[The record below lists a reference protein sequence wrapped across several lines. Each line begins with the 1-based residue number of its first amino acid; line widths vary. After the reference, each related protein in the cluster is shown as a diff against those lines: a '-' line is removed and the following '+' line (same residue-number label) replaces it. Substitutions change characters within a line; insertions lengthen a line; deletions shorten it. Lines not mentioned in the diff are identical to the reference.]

1 MQNLSKLRPGTSSAN
16 CLVCVPSSKAA
27 LASLWFLVQSRKPE
41 SLRYSFG
48 ASGLLLGLLLLA
60 SCNSPKAAETKTPPP
75 ATVENAK
82 KETDLATV
90 KLTPEAEARLGIVTA
105 PVEMRDVARTLELS
119 GEVVMPPGQT
129 YTIAAPLA
137 GTLQSADTHLAAAD
151 ASMTKS
157 IEASGAITIGAFVR
171 RGQVLFRLTPFL
183 APERDLRVQLERD
196 IATAQERVAG
206 IRQRKERA
214 EMLASEK
221 AGSQRAVE
229 EAQADLSVAEAEL
242 KGARER
248 LARYGNGSLASDFEV
263 PVVAP
268 SSGVI
273 QKVNAA
279 VGQTTAGG
287 AVLLELASYNN
298 LWLRV
303 PVYVGDLSN
312 VARAQ
317 PARIHGLNE
326 ASGTPA
332 RFVRPVAAPPT
343 ADPIASTA
351 DLYYALPNA
360 DGAWRPGQRVGVTL
374 SARTQDRSLAVPW
387 SAVLH
392 DIQGGTWVYENT
404 ATHTFIRRAVEVRY
418 VAGAWAVLGRAPNVG
433 AKIVTVGA
441 AELFSTEFGGGK

>member
-1 MQNLSKLRPGTSSAN
+1 MRNLKQGRIGNGEVAFAVS
-16 CLVCVPSSKAA
+16 
-27 LASLWFLVQSRKPE
+27 
-41 SLRYSFG
+41 
-48 ASGLLLGLLLLA
+48 LLLCLLVFTG
-60 SCNSPKAAETKTPPP
+60 CNTPKAAETKAPPP

-90 KLTPEAEARLGIVTA
+90 KLTPEAEKRLGIVTA
-105 PVEMRDVARTLELS
+105 PIEMRDVARTLELS

-129 YTIAAPLA
+129 YTVAAPLA
-137 GTLQSADTHLAAAD
+137 GTLHSPETNLAAAD
-151 ASMTKS
+151 TSTTKS
-157 IEASGAITIGAFVR
+157 VEAATAPVVGAFVR
-171 RGQVLFRLTPFL
+171 QGQVLFRLTPFL
-183 APERDLRVQLERD
+183 SPERDLRVQLEREV
-196 IATAQERVAG
+196 ATLQERIAG

-229 EAQADLSVAEAEL
+229 EAQADLAVAEADL

-248 LARYGNGSLASDFEV
+248 LLRNGSGSLASDFEV

-268 SSGVI
+268 SSGVV
-273 QKVNAA
+273 QKVNAS

-287 AVLLELASYNN
+287 AVLLELSNYST

-303 PVYVGDLSN
+303 PVYVGDLPK
-312 VARAQ
+312 VARSQ
-317 PARIHGLNE
+317 PARIHGLNDAPD
-326 ASGTPA
+326 ASAILAKPI
-332 RFVRPVAAPPT
+332 AAPPT
-343 ADPIASTA
+343 ADAAASTA
-351 DLYYALPNA
+351 DLYYALSNT
-360 DGAWRPGQRVGVTL
+360 GGIWRPGQRVGVTL
-374 SARTQDRSLAVPW
+374 NARAQDHSLAVPW

-404 ATHTFIRRAVEVRY
+404 AAHTFIRRPVELRY
-418 VAGAWAVLGRAPNVG
+418 VAGEWAVLGRAPNLS

>member
-1 MQNLSKLRPGTSSAN
+1 
-16 CLVCVPSSKAA
+16 
-27 LASLWFLVQSRKPE
+27 
-41 SLRYSFG
+41 
-48 ASGLLLGLLLLA
+48 LLGLLLLA
-60 SCNSPKAAETKTPPP
+60 GCNIPKAVETKAPPP

-90 KLTPEAEARLGIVTA
+90 KLTPEAEKRLSIVTA

-129 YTIAAPLA
+129 YSVAAPLA
-137 GTLQSADTHLAAAD
+137 GTLHSPETNLAAAD
-151 ASMTKS
+151 ASTTKNV
-157 IEASGAITIGAFVR
+157 EAAATPAVGAFVR
-171 RGQVLFRLTPFL
+171 RGQALFRLTPFL
-183 APERDLRVQLERD
+183 SPERDLRVQLEREV
-196 IATAQERVAG
+196 ATLQERVAG

-229 EAQADLSVAEAEL
+229 EAQADLAVAEADL

-248 LARYGNGSLASDFEV
+248 LLRNGNGSLASDFEV

-273 QKVNAA
+273 QKVNAS

-287 AVLLELASYNN
+287 AVLLELANYST

-312 VARAQ
+312 VARSQ
-317 PARIHGLNE
+317 PARIHGLND
-326 ASGTPA
+326 TPGMP
-332 RFVRPVAAPPT
+332 VRLVSPIAAPPT
-343 ADPIASTA
+343 ADAAASTA
-351 DLYYALPNA
+351 DLYYALPNG

-374 SARTQDRSLAVPW
+374 NARAQAHSLAVPW

-392 DIQGGTWVYENT
+392 YIQGGTWVYENT
-404 ATHTFIRRAVEVRY
+404 ATHTFIRRPVEVRY
-418 VAGAWAVLGRAPNVG
+418 VAGEWAVLGRAPNIG

>member
-1 MQNLSKLRPGTSSAN
+1 MRNLNQGKIGNSKTACAVS
-16 CLVCVPSSKAA
+16 
-27 LASLWFLVQSRKPE
+27 
-41 SLRYSFG
+41 
-48 ASGLLLGLLLLA
+48 LLLCLLVFTG
-60 SCNSPKAAETKTPPP
+60 CNTPKAAETKAPPP

-90 KLTPEAEARLGIVTA
+90 KLTPEAEKRLGIVTA
-105 PVEMRDVARTLELS
+105 PIEMRDVARTLELS

-129 YTIAAPLA
+129 YTVAAPLA
-137 GTLQSADTHLAAAD
+137 GTLHSPETNLAAAD
-151 ASMTKS
+151 ASTTKNV
-157 IEASGAITIGAFVR
+157 EAVATPVVGAFVR
-171 RGQVLFRLTPFL
+171 RGQALFRLTPFL
-183 APERDLRVQLERD
+183 SPERDLRVQLEREV
-196 IATAQERVAG
+196 ATLQERVAG

-229 EAQADLSVAEAEL
+229 EAQADLAVAEADL

-248 LARYGNGSLASDFEV
+248 LLRNGNGSLASDFEV

-273 QKVNAA
+273 QKVNAS

-287 AVLLELASYNN
+287 AVLLELANYST

-303 PVYVGDLSN
+303 PVYVGDLPK
-312 VARAQ
+312 VARSQ
-317 PARIHGLNE
+317 PARIHGLND
-326 ASGTPA
+326 APGTSAFLAKPI
-332 RFVRPVAAPPT
+332 VAPPT
-343 ADPIASTA
+343 ADAAASTA
-351 DLYYALPNA
+351 DLYYALSNT
-360 DGAWRPGQRVGVTL
+360 GGMWRPGQRVGVTL
-374 SARTQDRSLAVPW
+374 SARAQEQSLAVPW

-404 ATHTFIRRAVEVRY
+404 AAHTFIRRSVEVRY
-418 VAGAWAVLGRAPNVG
+418 VIGEWAVLGRAPNVG
-433 AKIVTVGA
+433 AKIVTVAA

>member
-1 MQNLSKLRPGTSSAN
+1 MQSLKRNSTGRGSDRVPGT
-16 CLVCVPSSKAA
+16 A
-27 LASLWFLVQSRKPE
+27 LMVAP
-41 SLRYSFG
+41 
-48 ASGLLLGLLLLA
+48 LLLGLLLLA
-60 SCNSPKAAETKTPPP
+60 SCNAPKAAETKTPPP

-82 KETDLATV
+82 KESDLATV
-90 KLTPEAEARLGIVTA
+90 KLTPEAETRLGIVTA
-105 PVEMRDVARTLELS
+105 PIEMRDVARTLDLS

-129 YTIAAPLA
+129 YTVAAPMA
-137 GTLQSADTHLAAAD
+137 GTLHSAETHLAAAD
-151 ASMTKS
+151 ASITKG
-157 IEASGAITIGAFVR
+157 IEAPATLAVGAFVR

-196 IATAQERVAG
+196 IATLQERVAG

-214 EMLASEK
+214 EVLASEK

-229 EAQADLSVAEAEL
+229 EAQADLAVAEADL

-273 QKVNAA
+273 QKVNAS

-287 AVLLELASYNN
+287 APLLELANYST

-303 PVYVGDLSN
+303 PVYVGDLSR

-317 PARIHGLNE
+317 PARIHGLND
-326 ASGTPA
+326 APGAPA
-332 RFVRPVAAPPT
+332 HFAKPVAAPPT
-343 ADPIASTA
+343 ADAAASTA

-360 DGAWRPGQRVGVTL
+360 GGLWRPGQRVGVTL
-374 SARTQDRSLAVPW
+374 GARAQEQSLAVPW

-404 ATHTFIRRAVEVRY
+404 AAHTFIRRPVEVRY
-418 VAGAWAVLGRAPNVG
+418 VAGEWAVLGRAPHAG

-441 AELFSTEFGGGK
+441 AELFSTEFSGGK

>member
-1 MQNLSKLRPGTSSAN
+1 MQ
-16 CLVCVPSSKAA
+16 
-27 LASLWFLVQSRKPE
+27 SLNRFRLGC
-41 SLRYSFG
+41 SFD
-48 ASGLLLGLLLLA
+48 AGLHLLCLLLLTG
-60 SCNSPKAAETKTPPP
+60 CNTPKAAETKAAPP

-90 KLTPEAEARLGIVTA
+90 KLTPEAETRLGIVTA
-105 PVEMRDVARTLELS
+105 HIEMRDVARTLELS

-129 YTIAAPLA
+129 YTVAAPLA

-151 ASMTKS
+151 ASTTKN
-157 IEASGAITIGAFVR
+157 IEAPGALAIGTFVR
-171 RGQVLFRLTPFL
+171 RGQVLFRLSPFL

-196 IATAQERVAG
+196 MATAQERVAG

-214 EMLASEK
+214 EMLANEK

-229 EAQADLSVAEAEL
+229 EAQADLAVAEADL

-263 PVVAP
+263 FVVAP
-268 SSGVI
+268 NSGVI
-273 QKVNAA
+273 QKVNASI
-279 VGQTTAGG
+279 GQTTAGG
-287 AVLLELASYNN
+287 AVLLELANYNT

-303 PVYVGDLSN
+303 PVYVGDLPN

-317 PARIHGLNE
+317 AARIHGLNE
-326 ASGTPA
+326 VPGVSV
-332 RFVRPVAAPPT
+332 RFAKPVAAPPT
-343 ADPIASTA
+343 ADAAASTA
-351 DLYYALPNA
+351 DLYYALSNG

-374 SARTQDRSLAVPW
+374 NARTQEHSLAVPW

-404 ATHTFIRRAVEVRY
+404 AAHTFIRRPVEVRY
-418 VAGAWAVLGRAPNVG
+418 VAGEWAVLGRAPHTG